1 MYMGTFADRLRASM
15 SASNMKAVEL
25 HELTGISKA
34 SISEY
39 LSGNYEPKQRNIF
52 KMAQALDVS
61 PSYLMGV
68 SDVPKINE
76 NIKRL
81 RIEKGMSQDELARL
95 VGFKSRSSINKIEMG
110 VNDITQSKLVAIAK
124 ALHVSP
130 SELMGED
137 KDIIAPPASPSKEK
151 TIRIP
156 ILGRVAA
163 GNPIGAI
170 EEIIG
175 WEEIPKKLAAG
186 STCFALRVCG
196 RSMEPRILAGDTVI
210 IRQQPDVDSGDIAV
224 VLVGGEEATVKRV
237 KKQKDGIILVA
248 TNTTVYEPHFY
259 SNQEIKD
266 LPIQILGKVV
276 EVRYKP

>member
-1 MYMGTFADRLRASM
+1 MNVNRIKELRLAK
-15 SASNMKAVEL
+15 NITQEELGKVLNVQKAA
-25 HELTGISKA
+25 ISKYENGRVDPSIEVLKLA
-34 SISEY
+34 S
-39 LSGNYEPKQRNIF
+39 KF
-52 KMAQALDVS
+52 FDVS
-61 PSYLMGV
+61 TDYLLGRSDSPIV
-68 SDVPKINE
+68 SC
-76 NIKRL
+76 
-81 RIEKGMSQDELARL
+81 
-95 VGFKSRSSINKIEMG
+95 
-110 VNDITQSKLVAIAK
+110 
-124 ALHVSP
+124 
-130 SELMGED
+130 
-137 KDIIAPPASPSKEK
+137 ASPSKEK

-210 IRQQPDVDSGDIAV
+210 IRQQPDVNSGDIAV

-237 KKQKDGIILVA
+237 KKQKDGITLIA

>member
-1 MYMGTFADRLRASM
+1 MTFANNLKNLRAMKCISQAKLADVFGFTQQAVGRWEQGQSTPDYNTLVKLSNFFNVSTDYLLGRSDSPTGSY
-15 SASNMKAVEL
+15 SA
-25 HELTGISKA
+25 
-34 SISEY
+34 
-39 LSGNYEPKQRNIF
+39 
-52 KMAQALDVS
+52 
-61 PSYLMGV
+61 
-68 SDVPKINE
+68 
-76 NIKRL
+76 
-81 RIEKGMSQDELARL
+81 
-95 VGFKSRSSINKIEMG
+95 
-110 VNDITQSKLVAIAK
+110 DI
-124 ALHVSP
+124 
-130 SELMGED
+130 G
-137 KDIIAPPASPSKEK
+137 SPSKEK

>member
-1 MYMGTFADRLRASM
+1 MTFANNLKNLRAMKCISQAKLADVFGFTQQAVGRWEQGQSTPDYNTLVKLSNFFNVSTDYLLGRSDSPTGSY
-15 SASNMKAVEL
+15 SA
-25 HELTGISKA
+25 
-34 SISEY
+34 
-39 LSGNYEPKQRNIF
+39 
-52 KMAQALDVS
+52 
-61 PSYLMGV
+61 
-68 SDVPKINE
+68 
-76 NIKRL
+76 
-81 RIEKGMSQDELARL
+81 
-95 VGFKSRSSINKIEMG
+95 
-110 VNDITQSKLVAIAK
+110 DI
-124 ALHVSP
+124 
-130 SELMGED
+130 G
-137 KDIIAPPASPSKEK
+137 SPSKEK

-248 TNTTVYEPHFY
+248 TNTTVYEPRFY

>member
-1 MYMGTFADRLRASM
+1 MTFANNLKNLRAMKCISQAKLADVFGFTQQAVGRWEQGQFTPDYDTLVKLSKFFNVSTDYLLGRSDSPTGSY
-15 SASNMKAVEL
+15 SA
-25 HELTGISKA
+25 
-34 SISEY
+34 
-39 LSGNYEPKQRNIF
+39 
-52 KMAQALDVS
+52 
-61 PSYLMGV
+61 
-68 SDVPKINE
+68 
-76 NIKRL
+76 
-81 RIEKGMSQDELARL
+81 
-95 VGFKSRSSINKIEMG
+95 
-110 VNDITQSKLVAIAK
+110 DI
-124 ALHVSP
+124 
-130 SELMGED
+130 G
-137 KDIIAPPASPSKEK
+137 SPSKEK

>member
-1 MYMGTFADRLRASM
+1 MTFANNLKNLRAMKCISQAKLADVFGFTQQAVGRWEQGQSTPDYNTLVKLSNFFNVSTDYLLGRSDSPTGSY
-15 SASNMKAVEL
+15 SA
-25 HELTGISKA
+25 
-34 SISEY
+34 
-39 LSGNYEPKQRNIF
+39 
-52 KMAQALDVS
+52 
-61 PSYLMGV
+61 
-68 SDVPKINE
+68 
-76 NIKRL
+76 
-81 RIEKGMSQDELARL
+81 
-95 VGFKSRSSINKIEMG
+95 
-110 VNDITQSKLVAIAK
+110 DI
-124 ALHVSP
+124 
-130 SELMGED
+130 G
-137 KDIIAPPASPSKEK
+137 SPSKEK
-151 TIRIP
+151 IIRIP
-156 ILGRVAA
+156 ILRRVAA

-210 IRQQPDVDSGDIAV
+210 IRQQPDVNSGDIAV

-237 KKQKDGIILVA
+237 KKQKDGITLVA